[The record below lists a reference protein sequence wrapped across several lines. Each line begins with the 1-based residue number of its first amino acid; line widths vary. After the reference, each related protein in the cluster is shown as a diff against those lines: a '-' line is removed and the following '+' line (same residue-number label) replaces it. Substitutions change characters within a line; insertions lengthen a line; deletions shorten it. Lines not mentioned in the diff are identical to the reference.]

1 MADKTILLVDDD
13 DSLRRVLAHHL
24 TEAGYRVL
32 IAIDGKAGLELFT
45 EESVDLVITDIQ
57 MAEMDGLELL
67 RRITVMSPDTV
78 VLVITAFGSI
88 ETAVTAMKLGAY
100 DYITKP
106 FNREELLLTVA
117 KGLEYT
123 TLVRENRS
131 LKQFI
136 ESKFSLHNIIGSSVA
151 MQRVFNLV
159 EKVARTDLAVLITGE
174 SGTGKELI
182 AKALHQ
188 QSARR
193 DASFVTINSG
203 AIPEGLLESEL
214 FGARKGAFTGAVANT
229 RGKIEAADKGSVLLD
244 EIGDLPLSL
253 QVKLLRVIESGEFT
267 RVGEA
272 ETRQAD
278 VRFLAATNRDLTKMV
293 EDGRFREDLYFRL
306 KVIPVHLPPLRE
318 RRADIP
324 LLAEYFLRDIAQ
336 KVARPSLRFS
346 KEVFRYLQAY
356 AWPGNVRE
364 LKHTIERL
372 AVISD
377 ADEITVND
385 LPENL
390 TAETSHAANVL
401 LQLPEDGI
409 DLEEVEREILRQA
422 LEKNGWN
429 QTRAAS
435 YLNIT
440 RSALIYRMQKF
451 GLGSTITENS
461 DEV

>member
-1 MADKTILLVDDD
+1 MPDKTILLVDDD

-32 IAIDGKAGLELFT
+32 TAIDGKAGLELCA

-67 RRITVMSPDTV
+67 RRITVLSSDTV

-88 ETAVTAMKLGAY
+88 ETAVAAMKLGAY

-106 FNREELLLTVA
+106 FNREELLLTVT

-123 TLVRENRS
+123 ALVRENRS

-136 ESKFSLHNIIGSSVA
+136 ESKFSLHNIIGSAVA

-182 AKALHQ
+182 AKAIHR

-193 DASFVTINSG
+193 DAPFVIINCG
-203 AIPEGLLESEL
+203 AIPEGLLESEF
-214 FGARKGAFTGAVANT
+214 FGARKGAYTGAVANT
-229 RGKIEAADKGSVLLD
+229 RGKFEAADKGTVLLD
-244 EIGDLPLSL
+244 EIGDLPLAL

-267 RVGEA
+267 RVGET
-272 ETRQAD
+272 ETRHAD
-278 VRFLAATNRDLTKMV
+278 VRFLAATNRDLAKMV

-336 KVARPSLRFS
+336 RVARPALRFG
-346 KEVFRYLQAY
+346 KEVFRYFHTY

-372 AVISD
+372 AVIAE
-377 ADEITVND
+377 ADEVTVND

-390 TAETSHAANVL
+390 TTETNHAANVL

-422 LEKNGWN
+422 LEKNEWN

-451 GLGSTITENS
+451 GLGSTSTEIS
-461 DEV
+461 DGV